1 MCAESVSVSVLS
13 ICHSAFTIDVSR
25 FCRCIFVHY
34 NFFCTNFRFGVVF
47 ATLFYHFAS
56 FDVVFRL
63 PWAKER
69 RNKVKKIYVIIVSVC
84 DCVCCRLNQTLRKFI
99 GDKSKTL
106 ILYAKHCINLACH
119 FLSYQT
125 LYSNVFPRNSFNYRT
140 FYGRISEITN
150 GR

>member
-1 MCAESVSVSVLS
+1 MCVCVARLLIINRWRKWLCMCVSESVIVSVLS
-13 ICHSAFTIDVSR
+13 ICHSAFTIDISR
-25 FCRCIFVHY
+25 FCRCIFIACY
-34 NFFCTNFRFGVVF
+34 LFTIIFFCTNFHFGVVF
-47 ATLFYHFAS
+47 ATLFCHFAS

-125 LYSNVFPRNSFNYRT
+125 L
-140 FYGRISEITN
+140 
-150 GR
+150 